1 MSTSLLA
8 KRLSELYVSHP
19 EVYGTTSLTGDIKES
34 NGKHE
39 AKSFLVK
46 KPLDLAVWE
55 GHITGRKSIGC
66 VPIRP
71 NSTVR
76 WGAIDIDL
84 YEDTFSV
91 EDLNAKLAKHDLP
104 FVVCRSKSGGAHVYL
119 FTESDVLAGAMV
131 SKLKEFAA
139 FFGQGTTEIFP
150 KQSKIGTRNDDSQYG
165 NWLNMPYDG
174 PESLRVA
181 QNSAN
186 DFMELDEFL
195 TYAES
200 RRLSPSAFK
209 ALKVPEFADEVLPDG
224 PPCLNY
230 ILGERSEL
238 SEMRNDTM
246 FNVAVYL
253 KKTSPDNIEA
263 NLQRVNKKFGD
274 PLPEKEVSN
283 IAKSIERSDYRYTC
297 SKIPLCNY
305 CNSKLCKQKKYG
317 VGVKDFI
324 PDNRTLVQ
332 LKTVPPIWFLTIDG
346 VEISLSSEQLDTF
359 ILFNR
364 RVMEVTRTQFPIVKQ
379 SEWHEQKALL
389 LKNSTDIDIPK
400 EMTPIGQLIE
410 IVCNYKNTASENR
423 DDLLKGVPFKDVS
436 GDLILRMN
444 DLKAYVEQEK
454 FRELKPNEVLG
465 VIKQNLRATKYELRK
480 GGVSVRCWRIPAE
493 VMETTPDPDNI
504 EVVANEIF

>member
-1 MSTSLLA
+1 M
-8 KRLSELYVSHP
+8 SELYVSHP
-19 EVYGTTSLTGDIKES
+19 EVYGTTTLTGDIKES

-39 AKSFLVK
+39 ARSFLVK

-55 GHITGRKSIGC
+55 GHVAGRKSIGC

-84 YEDTFSV
+84 YEDKFSV
-91 EDLNAKLAKHDLP
+91 EDLNVKLAKHDLP

-119 FTESDVLAGAMV
+119 FTETDILAGAMV

-150 KQSKIGTRNDDSQYG
+150 KQSKIGSRNDDSQYG

-174 PESLRVA
+174 PDTLRVA

-186 DFMELDEFL
+186 DFMEIEEFL
-195 TYAES
+195 TYAET
-200 RRLSPSAFK
+200 RRLSASAFK
-209 ALKVPEFADEVLPDG
+209 ALKVPEFEEEVLPEG

-230 ILGERSEL
+230 IFGERAKLSEL
-238 SEMRNDTM
+238 RNDTM

-263 NLQRVNKKFGD
+263 NLQRVNKLFGD
-274 PLPEKEVSN
+274 PLPEKEVAN

-297 SKIPLCNY
+297 SKTPLCNY

-332 LKTVPPIWFLTIDG
+332 IKTVPPIWFLTIDG

-359 ILFNR
+359 TLFNR
-364 RVMEVTRTQFPIVKQ
+364 RVMEVTRAQFPIIKQ

-389 LKNSTDIDIPK
+389 LKNSTDIEIPK
-400 EMTPIGQLIE
+400 EMTPIGQFVEL
-410 IVCNYKNTASENR
+410 VNNYKNTASKNR
-423 DDLLKGVPFKDVS
+423 DDLFKGTPFLDNLGNLV
-436 GDLILRMN
+436 LRMG

-454 FRELKPNEVLG
+454 FRELRPNEILS
-465 VIKQNLRATKYELRK
+465 VIKQNLRATKYEAHK
-480 GGVSVRCWRIPAE
+480 DNSFIRCWCIPAE
-493 VMETTPDPDNI
+493 VLESTPDPDSI
-504 EVVANEIF
+504 HVESNEIF